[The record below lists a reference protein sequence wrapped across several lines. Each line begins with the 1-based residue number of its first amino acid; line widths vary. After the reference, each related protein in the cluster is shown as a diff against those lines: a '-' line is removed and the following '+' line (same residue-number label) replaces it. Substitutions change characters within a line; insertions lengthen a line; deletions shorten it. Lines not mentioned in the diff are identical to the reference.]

1 MKILLIQMDEMSR
14 EILKAGHEIV
24 YCFDEEH
31 AITYLKNHINRDD
44 FPNLILAKGFYNNG
58 DDISQILGFLRGI
71 SNAPKLIVF
80 DANPTQEKAELVRD
94 LGAINYVSSDFSPEA
109 LMIHI
114 KAAELSFSKSAEQLQ
129 VYKMPL
135 NKRIFDICVS
145 GFLLLMLSPLFL
157 LVIILIKLESKGPA
171 FYWQPRVGSNYQ
183 IFKFYK
189 FRSMKVNADKLINQ
203 LNQHDQYAQPAEE
216 SLKPAQHMVS
226 DMLIG
231 DDHHISEDE
240 LMAEQKVK
248 EATSFKKF
256 KNDPR
261 ITRVGHF
268 IRKTSIDE
276 LPQLVNVLI
285 GDMSLVG
292 NRPLPLYEA
301 ELLTVDHYSKRF
313 CAPAGITGLWQVTE
327 RGKANVSADSRKQL
341 DVTYAENATFL
352 KDLKILLKT
361 PFAALQQENV

>member
-1 MKILLIQMDEMSR
+1 MKVLLIQLDELSR

-24 YCFDEEH
+24 YCFDEEQ
-31 AITYLKNHINRDD
+31 AIAYLKSHFGQKDY
-44 FPNLILAKGFYNNG
+44 PNLILAKGFYNNG
-58 DDISQILGFLRGI
+58 DDISQILGYLRGI
-71 SNAPKLIVF
+71 SHAPKVIVF
-80 DANPTQEKAELVRD
+80 DAHATEEKSQYASE
-94 LGAINYVSSDFSPEA
+94 LGAFNYISLASEA
-109 LMIHI
+109 ADLMLHI
-114 KAAELSFSKSAEQLQ
+114 KAAELALTSQQEVLQ
-129 VYKMPL
+129 IYKMPL
-135 NKRIFDICVS
+135 IKRVFDICVA
-145 GFLLLMLSPLFL
+145 GTLLLMLSPLFL
-157 LVIILIKLESKGPA
+157 LLIILIKMESKGPA

-189 FRSMKVNADKLINQ
+189 FRSMRVNADKMIHQ
-203 LNQHDQYAQPAEE
+203 MDEHDQYANQKEVPDF
-216 SLKPAQHMVS
+216 AQHRITG
-226 DMLIG
+226 MLIG
-231 DDHHISEDE
+231 DDQQISETA
-240 LMAEQKVK
+240 LIAEQKQK
-248 EATSFKKF
+248 EQTSFKKF

-327 RGKANVSADSRKQL
+327 RGKANMSADSRKQL
-341 DVTYAENATFL
+341 DVIYAENATFL
-352 KDLKILLKT
+352 QDIKILIKT